1 MINKYSISNFKI
13 HKEGYIFGLNGL
25 TILTGTNNSGKSSV
39 VQSLRLLSKING
51 SVSRYTRLPFEDVRE
66 LKDFKRTLNKDV
78 SRSESIK
85 YKFSLNIE
93 EFKFCNIELE
103 FESIYNFRIPF
114 KEIIDQAILK
124 RVDIYFENNDG
135 LIKNY
140 EFIISVHDANNITY
154 DLNEINLND
163 ENGIKLIQN
172 EIVFRG
178 LYPNLMPKV
187 DFYGLKELLIITGHL
202 GEISDTSIAYI
213 PGLRQD
219 MSVSMAE
226 FLDDFKEMIIFDGK
240 SKLKEAFNFWTN
252 RILNTEFRVNI
263 QDNVRR
269 VVAIEGN
276 IEFDLSQIG
285 FGNTQILPI
294 LVSILTSNRGDLI
307 IIENPEVHLH
317 PKWKTNLVELFYYA
331 VKHGVNIL
339 IETQSLEIVN
349 RIRLAI
355 KNDNKLKD
363 KTSLYFFEKHGLIS
377 SIQKI
382 EIERTGSLDSW
393 PDDFIDKVTIED
405 NFELM

>member
-140 EFIISVHDANNITY
+140 ELVRIDYIFEYKINTMPVSTM
-154 DLNEINLND
+154 LNRSPHYTFSLFNQKSLQTV
-163 ENGIKLIQN
+163 IKSN
-172 EIVFRG
+172 
-178 LYPNLMPKV
+178 
-187 DFYGLKELLIITGHL
+187 
-202 GEISDTSIAYI
+202 
-213 PGLRQD
+213 
-219 MSVSMAE
+219 
-226 FLDDFKEMIIFDGK
+226 FK
-240 SKLKEAFNFWTN
+240 T
-252 RILNTEFRVNI
+252 RYQR
-263 QDNVRR
+263 
-269 VVAIEGN
+269 
-276 IEFDLSQIG
+276 
-285 FGNTQILPI
+285 
-294 LVSILTSNRGDLI
+294 
-307 IIENPEVHLH
+307 
-317 PKWKTNLVELFYYA
+317 
-331 VKHGVNIL
+331 
-339 IETQSLEIVN
+339 
-349 RIRLAI
+349 
-355 KNDNKLKD
+355 
-363 KTSLYFFEKHGLIS
+363 
-377 SIQKI
+377 
-382 EIERTGSLDSW
+382 
-393 PDDFIDKVTIED
+393 
-405 NFELM
+405 